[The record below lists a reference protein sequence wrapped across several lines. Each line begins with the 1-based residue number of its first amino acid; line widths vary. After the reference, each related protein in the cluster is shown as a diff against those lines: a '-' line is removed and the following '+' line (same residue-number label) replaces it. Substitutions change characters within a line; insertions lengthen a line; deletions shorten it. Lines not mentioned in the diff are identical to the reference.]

1 VCECV
6 CVLSRGCTRVCAR
19 VEYYVSGAL
28 VFIHFAL
35 TTGTHDAL
43 SLLLI
48 GFGIATIMP
57 CKWRGHPCVSGEGC
71 VCSQQFAGE
80 GW

>member
-1 VCECV
+1 MVPSCDGAPW
-6 CVLSRGCTRVCAR
+6 RRWRR

-35 TTGTHDAL
+35 TTGTREAL
-43 SLLLI
+43 VLVLI

-57 CKWRGHPCVSGEGC
+57 CT
-71 VCSQQFAGE
+71 
-80 GW
+80 